1 MIYSAS
7 YPEAGIDFKNK
18 KVAVI
23 GSGAT
28 GVQLVQELAREHCE
42 LTAFVRTPNLSIPMR
57 QRKTTPEEQESM
69 KSYYHSLY
77 RSAKESPSGFPYRLP
92 TKKFHE
98 ATAEERLAYYEELWK
113 RGGFGFLL
121 TNYQEYVSDRDLNRE
136 IYQFWVGKVRPRIKN
151 PFKRDVLAPLEQP
164 HWVGTKRP
172 SLEQDYFEM
181 MDRDNVTLV
190 DLKRTPIVEFEE
202 RGIRTSEGLLEF
214 DIIILA
220 TGYDAITGSLKD
232 LGLID
237 TNGIPLSKRWE
248 KGTYTYLGLT
258 IPKFPNFFMVYSPQA
273 PTSLSNGPAV
283 IEIQVD
289 WAAAAIRKMEQQGIK
304 YIDAQQRS
312 AEHWREQIQKINSMT
327 LFPESKS
334 WYMG

>member
-1 MIYSAS
+1 
-7 YPEAGIDFKNK
+7 
-18 KVAVI
+18 
-23 GSGAT
+23 
-28 GVQLVQELAREHCE
+28 
-42 LTAFVRTPNLSIPMR
+42 
-57 QRKTTPEEQESM
+57 
-69 KSYYHSLY
+69 
-77 RSAKESPSGFPYRLP
+77 
-92 TKKFHE
+92 
-98 ATAEERLAYYEELWK
+98 
-113 RGGFGFLL
+113 
-121 TNYQEYVSDRDLNRE
+121 
-136 IYQFWVGKVRPRIKN
+136 
-151 PFKRDVLAPLEQP
+151 
-164 HWVGTKRP
+164 
-172 SLEQDYFEM
+172 